1 MTLAEELKGRGL
13 IEHESAPAE
22 RVLAE
27 PRTVY
32 LGVDPSADSM
42 QAGNLVVLLFMK
54 RLAEAGHKIMLLVG
68 GGTSMIGDPRE
79 SGERPLADREEIAR
93 NAKAIRAQMERIIGV
108 DVKLVNNA
116 DWLLKIK
123 LVDFLRDIGKY
134 FTVNELVKRDIIRR
148 RLETPDE
155 SISYTEFAYSLLQ
168 GYDYLMLNQEHGVD
182 LQIGGSDQWT
192 NILSGVE
199 LIRRKLGKEAYA
211 LTVPLVTD
219 AAGKKFGK
227 SEGNA
232 VWLDAKKTSPF
243 QFYQFW
249 LRLPDEG
256 VERYL
261 KMYTFM
267 SLEQIVE
274 LMARHE
280 VDPAAREAQETLA
293 SQVTELVHGSA
304 AAAQAAAA
312 TDALFGETPFH
323 ELTGSALEVALA
335 EAPLVELAKSDLA
348 SGVSLAE
355 ALVSGGLASSK
366 SDARRLIE
374 GKGVTLGGLPI
385 TDSDQKIYPGDLS
398 TGHAL
403 IRKGR
408 QSVLILV
415 LKQS

>member
-1 MTLAEELKGRGL
+1 MTLAEELKARGL

-22 RVLAE
+22 RVLAQ

-192 NILSGVE
+192 NILSGV
-199 LIRRKLGKEAYA
+199 
-211 LTVPLVTD
+211 
-219 AAGKKFGK
+219 
-227 SEGNA
+227 
-232 VWLDAKKTSPF
+232 
-243 QFYQFW
+243 
-249 LRLPDEG
+249 
-256 VERYL
+256 
-261 KMYTFM
+261 
-267 SLEQIVE
+267 
-274 LMARHE
+274 
-280 VDPAAREAQETLA
+280 
-293 SQVTELVHGSA
+293 
-304 AAAQAAAA
+304 
-312 TDALFGETPFH
+312 
-323 ELTGSALEVALA
+323 
-335 EAPLVELAKSDLA
+335 
-348 SGVSLAE
+348 
-355 ALVSGGLASSK
+355 
-366 SDARRLIE
+366 
-374 GKGVTLGGLPI
+374 
-385 TDSDQKIYPGDLS
+385 
-398 TGHAL
+398 
-403 IRKGR
+403 
-408 QSVLILV
+408 
-415 LKQS
+415 

>member
-1 MTLAEELKGRGL
+1 
-13 IEHESAPAE
+13 
-22 RVLAE
+22 
-27 PRTVY
+27 
-32 LGVDPSADSM
+32 
-42 QAGNLVVLLFMK
+42 
-54 RLAEAGHKIMLLVG
+54 MLLVG